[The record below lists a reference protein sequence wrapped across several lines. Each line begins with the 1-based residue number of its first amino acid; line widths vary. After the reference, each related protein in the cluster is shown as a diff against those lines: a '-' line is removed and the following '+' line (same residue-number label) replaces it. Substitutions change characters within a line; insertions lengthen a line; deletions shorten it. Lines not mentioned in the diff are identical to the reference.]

1 MLGDVCQCGLDI
13 LFERERR
20 FSYEFSFFLLRRVY
34 KKSEKKSE
42 KPENFRPSEPKT
54 DNSFL
59 LDRGVGRIQVDAP
72 FSRPPPH
79 PPHLSAHLRVLSFAQ
94 QSEKISSESS
104 WTDTI
109 NMGTAA
115 AAAAEP
121 GGASPHSITAKSQ
134 PAAVAALAAAIV
146 PSWAGLAPSSL
157 DVGVISGGIT
167 NALWSVA
174 VVDDPEV
181 SPRAV
186 AVRAYGDGTEL
197 LVDRALEIAT
207 LLELNAR
214 GFGARVVAAF
224 ESGRVEEFL
233 PGRALTPDDAAQP
246 ETAERIAR
254 GLARLHAVDLKRKK
268 REKEKKGTK
277 KRFSFFPS
285 RSSTSS
291 SSSSFCC
298 LFSVLSRRPQKT
310 SHSERDSALFST
322 IRDWVALADRLDG
335 EAGAEAAAEGGEKA
349 ETEPRRA
356 PPPPPSVGSD
366 ELLAEVALLEERVR
380 ASCRPSSPSS
390 SPSPSSCPELSRVV
404 FCHMDLLP
412 GNIMTTDDLEE
423 EGGAE
428 SRRSPA
434 AAAAAA
440 AADDEEEEEE
450 EEEREVETLGPGRN
464 LQFIDFEYGRLS
476 HAGFDV
482 GNHWCEYA
490 GLDCDWARYPTVEQR
505 RAFARA
511 YLSEAEAISSR
522 ASRRRRSSS
531 SSSSSA
537 AALSLSPPSEER
549 VSAFV
554 AQAEL
559 FSLAAHLFW
568 TAWAKVQARVSPIDF
583 DYGSYARSR
592 FEDFRRRKG
601 TAFAASR

>member
-1 MLGDVCQCGLDI
+1 
-13 LFERERR
+13 
-20 FSYEFSFFLLRRVY
+20 
-34 KKSEKKSE
+34 
-42 KPENFRPSEPKT
+42 
-54 DNSFL
+54 
-59 LDRGVGRIQVDAP
+59 
-72 FSRPPPH
+72 
-79 PPHLSAHLRVLSFAQ
+79 
-94 QSEKISSESS
+94 
-104 WTDTI
+104 
-109 NMGTAA
+109 MGTAA

-134 PAAVAALAAAIV
+134 PAAVAALAAALV

-174 VVDDPEV
+174 VAEDPEV

-197 LVDRALEIAT
+197 LIDRALEVAT

-224 ESGRVEEFL
+224 ESGRIEEFL

-285 RSSTSS
+285 RSSSSSS

-298 LFSVLSRRPQKT
+298 LFSHLSRRPQKT

-349 ETEPRRA
+349 ETEPRTA

-428 SRRSPA
+428 RRRSPA

-440 AADDEEEEEE
+440 ADDDEEEEEE

-464 LQFIDFEYGRLS
+464 FQFIDFEYGRLS

-531 SSSSSA
+531 SSSSA
-537 AALSLSPPSEER
+537 ASALSLSPPSEER